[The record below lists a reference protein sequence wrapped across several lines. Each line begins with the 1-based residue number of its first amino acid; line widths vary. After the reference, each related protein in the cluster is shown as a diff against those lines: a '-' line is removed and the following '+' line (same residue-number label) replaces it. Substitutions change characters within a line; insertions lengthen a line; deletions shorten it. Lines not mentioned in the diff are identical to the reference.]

1 MRIAAPWGDDKTVP
15 ARAQAA
21 HQQASHL
28 LKRFGALLS
37 EKRFD
42 TAFTYRDQGSL
53 VSLGDNKGV
62 GNLMG
67 SLSGGNFFIEGLIA
81 KYMYMSLHLMH
92 HKAIIGYRKTAL
104 LALAR
109 MAQNRVSGR
118 LKLH

>member
-1 MRIAAPWGDDKTVP
+1 MCKAFLAESKGRP
-15 ARAQAA
+15 
-21 HQQASHL
+21 
-28 LKRFGALLS
+28 
-37 EKRFD
+37 FD
-42 TAFTYRDQGSL
+42 QTFHYKDSGSL
-53 VSLGDNKGV
+53 VSLGNNHGV